1 MAWCRR
7 DYSLA
12 DARAFIS
19 KSKAAWETGER
30 YSFVITDPGDTLFLG
45 SAGLSQV
52 CPVHRIA
59 NVGYWVRS
67 SCAGRGVGTAATRLI
82 ADFGLN
88 QLQLNRLEMLVAAEN
103 FASQRVAQKA
113 GARFEG
119 LLRDRLVLDG
129 RRHDAVL
136 YSLVEADLRAERTP

>member
-19 KSKAAWETGER
+19 KSEAAWGQGER
-30 YSFVITDPGDTLFLG
+30 YSFVISDPGDTLFLG
-45 SAGLSQV
+45 SVGLSQV
-52 CPVHRIA
+52 CPVHRFA

-67 SCAGRGVGTAATRLI
+67 SCSGKGLATAATRLI
-82 ADFGLN
+82 AEFGLK
-88 QLQLNRLEMLVAAEN
+88 QLQLNRLEMLMAAEN

-119 LLRDRLVLDG
+119 RLRNRLVLNG
-129 RRHDAVL
+129 RHHDAVL
-136 YSLVEADLRAERTP
+136 YSLVEADLEANRTT